1 MYGGGGRVKDTTGR
15 SLKRSRFR
23 SSFDSAAAAGGLLPL
38 GFHRGKSVCSN
49 EDLTGL
55 PQFHA
60 VFLRIFV
67 FNGFIG
73 ERNIYRFVKQSVE
86 KAFHRNGQLRE
97 IVPLRNGRRHGVV
110 RVWHKNGVLANEEPY
125 QNGLLH
131 GVCRQ
136 WSETGRLLGKYRMVH
151 GTGVQRTWHENG
163 RLQLEFSTVNGDFSG
178 RYRLWLNDGQLM
190 SEEIYLHGR
199 PITAEAYCAAR
210 AKDKSLPKLTG
221 KAGKPLPDTVATEK
235 LIHQVFVRSLL
246 AQKNRAEAR
255 KWLESGGKAV
265 RSLGR
270 FKRVGDALIFVE
282 AVYKAG
288 ATEVIAPDIYAGK
301 AGDQFADCLLV
312 KLPGIAAKRKAIR
325 KVCAQLSKRKLGA
338 FQPDKDIGESHLYLS
353 LA

>member
-1 MYGGGGRVKDTTGR
+1 M
-15 SLKRSRFR
+15 
-23 SSFDSAAAAGGLLPL
+23 
-38 GFHRGKSVCSN
+38 
-49 EDLTGL
+49 
-55 PQFHA
+55 
-60 VFLRIFV
+60 

-97 IVPLRNGRRHGVV
+97 VVPLRNGRRHGVV

-125 QNGLLH
+125 QDGLLH

-163 RLQLEFSTVNGDFSG
+163 RWQLEFSTVNGDFSG
-178 RYRLWLNDGQLM
+178 RYRLWLNDGKLM

-199 PITAEAYCAAR
+199 PVTAEAYRAAC

-221 KAGKPLPDTVATEK
+221 KAGKSMPDSVATEK
-235 LIHQVFVRSLL
+235 HIHQVFVRLLL
-246 AQKNRAEAR
+246 AHKNRAEAR

-270 FKRVGDALIFVE
+270 FKRVGEALKFVE
-282 AVYKAG
+282 TLYKAG

-312 KLPGIAAKRKAIR
+312 KLPGIPAKRKAIR
-325 KVCAQLSKRKLGA
+325 RVCAQLSKRKLGA
-338 FQPDKDIGESHLYLS
+338 FQPDKDIGETHLYLS

>member
-1 MYGGGGRVKDTTGR
+1 M
-15 SLKRSRFR
+15 
-23 SSFDSAAAAGGLLPL
+23 PL
-38 GFHRGKSVCSN
+38 GFHRGRSVCSN

-55 PQFHA
+55 PQFYA

-73 ERNIYRFVKQSVE
+73 ERNIFRFVKQSVE
-86 KAFHRNGQLRE
+86 RAFHRNGQLRE
-97 IVPLRNGRRHGVV
+97 TVPLRNGRRHGVV
-110 RVWHKNGVLANEEPY
+110 RVWHKNGALANEEPY

-163 RLQLEFSTVNGDFSG
+163 RLQLEFSTVRGDFTG
-178 RYRLWLNDGQLM
+178 RYRLWLNDGKLM

-199 PITAEAYCAAR
+199 PVTAEAYHAACT
-210 AKDKSLPKLTG
+210 KDKSLPKLTG
-221 KAGKPLPDTVATEK
+221 KAGKPLPNTVATQK
-235 LIHQVFVRSLL
+235 HIHEVFVRSLL
-246 AQKNRAEAR
+246 AQQNCAEAR

-270 FKRVGDALIFVE
+270 FKRASDALKFVC
-282 AVYKAG
+282 ALYKSG

-301 AGDQFADCLLV
+301 SGDHLSSASESII
-312 KLPGIAAKRKAIR
+312 K
-325 KVCAQLSKRKLGA
+325 CASGGK
-338 FQPDKDIGESHLYLS
+338 FHDSEI
-353 LA
+353 

>member
-1 MYGGGGRVKDTTGR
+1 M
-15 SLKRSRFR
+15 
-23 SSFDSAAAAGGLLPL
+23 
-38 GFHRGKSVCSN
+38 
-49 EDLTGL
+49 
-55 PQFHA
+55 
-60 VFLRIFV
+60 

-73 ERNIYRFVKQSVE
+73 ERNIFRFVKQSVE

-110 RVWHKNGVLANEEPY
+110 RVWHKNGVLAYEEPY

-131 GVCRQ
+131 GLCRQ

-163 RLQLEFSTVNGDFSG
+163 RLQLEFSTVRGDFSG
-178 RYRLWLNDGQLM
+178 RYRMWLHDGTLL
-190 SEEIYLHGR
+190 SDDIYLHGKSV
-199 PITAEAYCAAR
+199 TAGEYRAAR
-210 AKDKSLPKLTG
+210 AKDKSLPKLIG
-221 KAGKPLPDTVATEK
+221 KAGKPLPDTVATQK
-235 LIHQVFVRSLL
+235 HIHQVFVRSLL
-246 AQKNRAEAR
+246 AQKNSAEGR

>member
-1 MYGGGGRVKDTTGR
+1 M
-15 SLKRSRFR
+15 
-23 SSFDSAAAAGGLLPL
+23 
-38 GFHRGKSVCSN
+38 
-49 EDLTGL
+49 
-55 PQFHA
+55 
-60 VFLRIFV
+60 

-73 ERNIYRFVKQSVE
+73 ERNIFRIVKRSVE

-97 IVPLRNGRRHGVV
+97 IVPLRNGCRHGVV

-136 WSETGRLLGKYRMVH
+136 WSETSRLLGKYRMVR

-163 RLQLEFSTVNGDFSG
+163 RLQLEFSTVRGDFTG
-178 RYRLWLNDGQLM
+178 RYRLWLNDGKLM

-199 PITAEAYCAAR
+199 PVTAEAYHAACT
-210 AKDKSLPKLTG
+210 KDKSLPKLTG
-221 KAGKPLPDTVATEK
+221 KAGKPLPNTVATQK
-235 LIHQVFVRSLL
+235 HIHEVFVRSLL
-246 AQKNRAEAR
+246 AQQNCAEAR

-270 FKRVGDALIFVE
+270 FKRESDALKFVE

-301 AGDQFADCLLV
+301 SGDQFADCLLV